1 MWVVFA
7 VFSMMLTD
15 NNVGESSLNTSLLEL
30 AEQGHSYYSEKSSV
44 DPSRMV
50 IIDFSKPS
58 SEKRLYVVDIVN
70 DRVLLETYVSHGK
83 NSGNLMVKSVS
94 NEVNSN
100 QSSQGFFKIAEK
112 YVGKHGESYRLDG
125 LEHGINDNARKRAIV
140 IHAAWYA
147 NEEIIEQQGRL
158 GRSFGCPAL
167 PTNDYKKF
175 QELVGPNA
183 LMFIYFPN
191 EKYISSSSFIRSLTS
206 S

>member
-7 VFSMMLTD
+7 VFGLMITGK
-15 NNVGESSLNTSLLEL
+15 NVGESSLNISLLEL
-30 AEQGHSYYSEKSSV
+30 AEHGHSYYSDQGI

-70 DRVLLETYVSHGK
+70 DRVLLETYVAHGK

-94 NEVNSN
+94 NQVNSN
-100 QSSQGFFKIAEK
+100 QSSQGFFKISET
-112 YVGKHGESYRLDG
+112 YTGKHGESYRLDG
-125 LEHGINDNARKRAIV
+125 LEQGINDNARKRAIV

-147 NEEIIEQQGRL
+147 NKNIIEQQGRL

-167 PTNDYKKF
+167 PEGDYKKF
-175 QELVGPNA
+175 QGLIGPNA

-191 EKYISSSSFIRSLTS
+191 EKYTSNSAVIRSLS
-206 S
+206 SS